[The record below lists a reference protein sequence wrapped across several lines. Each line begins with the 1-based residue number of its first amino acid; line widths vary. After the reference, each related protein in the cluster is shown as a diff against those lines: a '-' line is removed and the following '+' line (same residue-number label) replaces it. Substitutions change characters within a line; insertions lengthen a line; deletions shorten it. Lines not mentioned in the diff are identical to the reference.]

1 METLP
6 TTKKTG
12 LLETSLM
19 QNARIGRRT
28 SILISVA
35 FFIMLVIPQ
44 LHQLIHELKTTGRW
58 RFLALFQESPTHA
71 SLKRFEDSLARDS
84 ELASSVRASYQAI
97 LTRYLRQGTEKIIL
111 GQDGYLFFRKEIDMI
126 AGPGFLTRTANASRG
141 INGDNDL
148 KKKDQD
154 PLSVIID
161 YKKQLAD
168 RGIHLIVAP
177 IPAKPFIYPEKVWAG
192 YPDSGG
198 AAQNR
203 DCGRFLEKLRHASI
217 DVIDL
222 AEDMYK
228 AKSNGKALY
237 LKQDTHWSP
246 AGLDIAV
253 QRLAKHIQSLTS
265 GVTSLSLSSKQAE
278 VSEYG
283 DLVRMVESDPK
294 GNLFGKES
302 TVIKAVFEG
311 DKPVK
316 ADDSAPVLVLGD
328 SFCNIYS
335 SPDLRWGE
343 GAGLGEQLMNATGMH
358 IQVIAQNGGGAT
370 AVRETLARRPQAL
383 KNKKVVLWAFSAR
396 DLYDESIA
404 WESVPLPETKT
415 QTVLK

>member
-1 METLP
+1 
-6 TTKKTG
+6 
-12 LLETSLM
+12 M

-35 FFIMLVIPQ
+35 FFIMLAIPP
-44 LHQLIHELKTTGRW
+44 LHQYIHELKTTGRW
-58 RFLALFQESPTHA
+58 RFLALFQESPTHY

-84 ELASSVRASYQAI
+84 KLASIARASYQAF
-97 LTRYLRQGTEKIIL
+97 LTRYLRQGTEKIVL
-111 GQDGYLFFRKEIDMI
+111 GQDGYLFLRKEIDMV
-126 AGPGFLTRTANASRG
+126 AGPGYLTRQPNAARG
-141 INGDNDL
+141 ISGGNDL

-161 YKKQLAD
+161 YQKQLDA

-192 YPDSGG
+192 YLDSGG
-198 AAQNR
+198 AARNR
-203 DCGRFLEKLRHASI
+203 DCGRFLEKLRQAGV

-222 AEDMYK
+222 AEDLYR

-253 QRLAKHIQSLTS
+253 QRLAKHIQSLLPETNHF
-265 GVTSLSLSSKQAE
+265 GLSSKATE
-278 VSEYG
+278 VSDYG
-283 DLVRMVESDPK
+283 DLARMVETNPK
-294 GNLFGKES
+294 GDLYGKE
-302 TVIKAVFEG
+302 TTIIKAVFDG

-316 ADDSAPVLVLGD
+316 ADDGAPVLVLGD

-343 GAGLGEQLMNATGMH
+343 GAGLGEQLMNATGIR

-370 AVRETLARRPQAL
+370 AVRETLARKPQAL
-383 KNKKVVLWAFSAR
+383 KNKRVVLWAFSAR

-404 WESVPLPETKT
+404 WESVPLPEVKT
-415 QTVLK
+415 NTALK